1 MNIFEEVKARVS
13 AKRVAE
19 YYGLK
24 MNRNGMACCPFHDD
38 KHPSMRIDEN
48 HFYCF
53 GCGEHGD
60 AIAFVAKSFGLSQYA
75 AALKINE
82 DFCLGIEV
90 GREIPLEEQQ
100 KAQKQMTEARKIKS
114 IKARFLQ
121 WKRETTDALL
131 ECEELIEKSQQ
142 TLMGEDSHVVFLTNG
157 FAYMMHMKP
166 IIEYWLDILCM
177 GTDEEAK
184 EFFLADGKEVDR
196 INANIKRIADD
207 ILGKN
212 RKCAG

>member
-1 MNIFEEVKARVS
+1 MNIFEEVKARLS
-13 AKRVAE
+13 AKKVAE

-38 KHPSMRIDEN
+38 KHPSMKIDEN

-90 GREIPLEEQQ
+90 GRKIPLEEQQ
-100 KAQKQMTEARKIKS
+100 KAQKQMAEARKIKS
-114 IKARFLQ
+114 IKTRFLQ
-121 WKRETTDALL
+121 WKRETTDVLL

-166 IIEYWLDILCM
+166 IIEYWLDILCA

>member
-1 MNIFEEVKARVS
+1 MNIFEEVKARLS
-13 AKRVAE
+13 AKKVAE

-38 KHPSMRIDEN
+38 KHPSMKIDEN

-90 GREIPLEEQQ
+90 GRKIPLEEQQ
-100 KAQKQMTEARKIKS
+100 KAQKQMAEARKIKS
-114 IKARFLQ
+114 IKTRFLQ
-121 WKRETTDALL
+121 WKRETTDVLL

-166 IIEYWLDILCM
+166 IIEYWLDILCA
-177 GTDEEAK
+177 GTDEETK